1 MRDEHARLRQPL
13 QLGFADAEFA
23 ENRDIMFALKC
34 RRSDRRQLICGKPP
48 WPARQPILSAA
59 SIRHELHSAPVVAPL
74 GRGQLLDRA
83 DFAHC
88 DLGLIELGIE
98 RRHIGECQ
106 HPRLNDLVECAEIQP
121 PRGRTGK
128 PRVIQQIH
136 AAHRAQPGRKCPAA
150 DDAGRDGELLP
161 LRSGEERTI
170 GGAEHRGLRPNIVVG
185 QIDMRAFIDRKQGR
199 GHRDVDVLAQAGFLA
214 AVQRREDRDHRLQ
227 SRIDVGVRQAVGA
240 RFSERAAIMA
250 NAVFGEAGFG
260 LHRRRISHPA
270 APRTALAVARD
281 RGVDQSRIAFGKGLV
296 IETEETERSR
306 PEIFHHDI
314 GGIAELQ
321 RQLVGAGDIEIDAD
335 VALAGVLL
343 GVIARHAVGRWK
355 RKARNIRAWRLDL
368 DDLGAEILKVEPPS
382 PDVSRFAFPSTDGM
396 SGYYAQQNAGKR
408 NVSINLNIPGAYDLA
423 LKLCDTADIVVE
435 NFRAGTLGFFG
446 LDYETLSKRNPRLIY
461 ASITGYG
468 QGGPW
473 RSRMAYAPAVQAE
486 AGFTENSVRHYGSA
500 LTEPRTDS

>member
-1 MRDEHARLRQPL
+1 
-13 QLGFADAEFA
+13 
-23 ENRDIMFALKC
+23 
-34 RRSDRRQLICGKPP
+34 
-48 WPARQPILSAA
+48 
-59 SIRHELHSAPVVAPL
+59 
-74 GRGQLLDRA
+74 
-83 DFAHC
+83 
-88 DLGLIELGIE
+88 
-98 RRHIGECQ
+98 
-106 HPRLNDLVECAEIQP
+106 
-121 PRGRTGK
+121 
-128 PRVIQQIH
+128 
-136 AAHRAQPGRKCPAA
+136 
-150 DDAGRDGELLP
+150 
-161 LRSGEERTI
+161 
-170 GGAEHRGLRPNIVVG
+170 
-185 QIDMRAFIDRKQGR
+185 MRAFIDRKQGR

-355 RKARNIRAWRLDL
+355 RKARNIRAWRLDI
-368 DDLGAEILKVEPPS
+368 DDLGAEILQCP
-382 PDVSRFAFPSTDGM
+382 R
-396 SGYYAQQNAGKR
+396 AQRTCQHAGKVDDANSAERTGHDQRPANFARPGPFLR
-408 NVSINLNIPGAYDLA
+408 NEARPAFRSSDAQIGACTLA
-423 LKLCDTADIVVE
+423 IASSAAATPSLTAMWANSLVAAWASVGPWANSSAIAMVAFSSDSS
-435 NFRAGTLGFFG
+435 GTV
-446 LDYETLSKRNPRLIY
+446 RLIRPHFSSVGASWRR
-461 ASITGYG
+461 ASIDISLA
-468 QGGPW
+468 
-473 RSRMAYAPAVQAE
+473 R
-486 AGFTENSVRHYGSA
+486 
-500 LTEPRTDS
+500 